1 MTDLFSESDIKTTL
15 ESMAAAIV
23 KDRTMP
29 LAFIGI
35 ETKGHIIAQRLKK
48 LCEPNFDYTIQTG
61 ILDISLYNSK
71 TTDTGFV
78 SLGRSSITFPLQ
90 DKIII
95 LVSEEIDTGKTITA
109 ALNALSDY
117 DEPENIKCCC
127 LLNKNNLTRPIAI
140 DYIGFNSIPATTAT
154 SCLFYET
161 DGEDAIVNLNKT

>member
-1 MTDLFSESDIKTTL
+1 MAELFSEPQIKTAIQTL
-15 ESMAAAIV
+15 AHHISTQC
-23 KDRTMP
+23 KQP

-35 ETKGHIIAQRLKK
+35 ETKGYILANRLKL
-48 LCEPNFDYTIQTG
+48 LCEEQLHTTIQVG
-61 ILDISLYNSK
+61 KLDISLYHPLSTNSN
-71 TTDTGFV
+71 FV
-78 SLGRSSITFPLQ
+78 SIGQSSISFSLKGKT
-90 DKIII
+90 II
-95 LVSEEIDTGKTITA
+95 LIDEEIDTGKTITA